1 MIKNLSGKDIQEI
14 KELLKQR
21 NNSCF
26 ISKTKGYLITYSDE
40 EYDFENIDSMT
51 LVSCEKRFANIE
63 EMVNSLKELND
74 FDKVIVFINLENE
87 LNNFKYFEIK
97 LDEDIKRG
105 FAYIAELSDKID
117 SIISSDKEFLTI
129 DFDKVQSSLLLIKY
143 KKGVKGI

>member
-97 LDEDIKRG
+97 SDEDIKRG
-105 FAYIAELSDKID
+105 FAYIAELSDKVD